1 MEKNDE
7 LISLKEAASLS
18 GYSPDYIGQLIRAGK
33 ISGKQVFSNVSW
45 MTTEKAIRDY
55 VEKDKKHSEPQTLS
69 LFERVSAGV
78 SSPGAITTAYIW
90 ASWFAIGLCASFV
103 LLLLYVFSVSIDH
116 KIEQRYLQSI
126 HHAK

>member
-1 MEKNDE
+1 METNDE

-18 GYSPDYIGQLIRAGK
+18 GYSADYIGQLIRSGK

-45 MTTEKAIRDY
+45 MTSEKAVREYI
-55 VEKDKKHSEPQTLS
+55 EKDKKKSEPRTLS

-78 SSPGAITTAYIW
+78 SSPDALTTAYIW
-90 ASWFAIGLCASFV
+90 TSWFVTALCAVFV
-103 LLLLYVFSVSIDH
+103 LLLVYIFSVSIDH

-126 HHAK
+126 HHAR

>member
-1 MEKNDE
+1 METNDE

-18 GYSPDYIGQLIRAGK
+18 GYSADYIGQLIRSGK

-45 MTTEKAIRDY
+45 MTSEKAVREYI
-55 VEKDKKHSEPQTLS
+55 EKDKKRSEPRTLS

-78 SSPGAITTAYIW
+78 SSPDALTTAYIW
-90 ASWFAIGLCASFV
+90 ASWFVTALCAVFV
-103 LLLLYVFSVSIDH
+103 LLLVYIFSVSIDH

-126 HHAK
+126 HHAR